1 MADPIVPAPGPAP
14 AAPHEPFGGRFLVRL
29 IGPGGAIGLIGLGL
43 LLAAIVYTC
52 YLVVET
58 RPVGGCVIRPQRD
71 WAPPPKG
78 DEDKF
83 RIVDVA
89 PVAFQFRK
97 QVCVVVEN
105 AVPRAE
111 FAKLSDDVKTAER
124 AVAQVPK
131 GAPPSP
137 DAVAKLEQA
146 RSALAAFQKGAVYK
160 LYINGQP
167 STLTAHVE
175 ATPEP
180 QALAFTV
187 QPEEDASSANASY
200 WRNVLAGPSHGGR
213 VPIEIGLAPESALAP
228 TTTSSK
234 ITYVDPSAKTMIE
247 KDIVFLLYTP
257 IVMWMALAGMACV
270 LIGLGGLAH
279 RTPLLREGKS
289 NLTAYSLS
297 RVQMAFWLVLTTT
310 GFLYVWLVTGEYMN
324 VFPAALFVLIGI
336 SGVTAGAAQ
345 LMDGPSDTAPVSR
358 GFLHD
363 IAGDWVNG
371 QPQLHRIQIIAW
383 TVILGLIFCWNII
396 AKLQLT
402 SFDTNLLILAG
413 VANGVY
419 ITMKPREND

>member
-1 MADPIVPAPGPAP
+1 MRMVDPIAPDPAPQTPTSHVQARPLGS
-14 AAPHEPFGGRFLVRL
+14 RLIVDL
-29 IGPGGAIGLIGLGL
+29 IGPGGAIGLVGLTL

-52 YLVVET
+52 YLTYYNRAAHACE
-58 RPVGGCVIRPQRD
+58 VGEKSQWAQPQ
-71 WAPPPKG
+71 PG

-83 RIVDVA
+83 RIVQVS

-97 QVCVVVEN
+97 QVCVVVVN
-105 AVPRAE
+105 AVPAAE
-111 FAKLSDDVKTAER
+111 FKKLSDDVANAER
-124 AVAQVPK
+124 VVAKVPP

-137 DAVAKLEQA
+137 DAVKQLEQA
-146 RSALAAFQKGAVYK
+146 RAALAALQKGAVYK

-167 STLTAHVE
+167 SMLTAHVE
-175 ATPEP
+175 GTPNP
-180 QALAFTV
+180 QPLPFTV

-200 WRNVLAGPSHGGR
+200 WRNILSGPSRRGN

-228 TTTSSK
+228 TTT
-234 ITYVDPSAKTMIE
+234 TATM
-247 KDIVFLLYTP
+247 KDIVFRLYSP
-257 IVMWMALAGMACV
+257 IVMWTALVGMACV

-279 RTPLLREGKS
+279 RTPLLREGRT
-289 NLTAYSLS
+289 NLTTYSLS

-336 SGVTAGAAQ
+336 SGATAGAAQ
-345 LMDGPSDTAPVSR
+345 LMEGSSDTAPPSR

-363 IAGDWVNG
+363 IAGDWIGG

-383 TVILGLIFCWNII
+383 TVILGLIFCWNIVV
-396 AKLQLT
+396 KLQLT

-419 ITMKPREND
+419 ITMKPRENA

>member
-1 MADPIVPAPGPAP
+1 MADPIVPESAP
-14 AAPHEPFGGRFLVRL
+14 AHSARPHGSRPLIDV
-29 IGPGGAIGLIGLGL
+29 IGPRGAIGLVGIGL
-43 LLAAIVYTC
+43 LLAAIVYTF
-52 YLVVET
+52 YLTYYNRAAHRCE
-58 RPVGGCVIRPQRD
+58 VGPKTE
-71 WAPPPKG
+71 WAKAPPG

-83 RIVDVA
+83 RIVQVS

-97 QVCVVVEN
+97 QVCVVVVN
-105 AVPRAE
+105 AVPVAE
-111 FAKLSDDVKTAER
+111 FKKLSDDVTNAER
-124 AVAQVPK
+124 VVAKVPP

-137 DAVAKLEQA
+137 AAVAQLEQA
-146 RSALAAFQKGAVYK
+146 RAALAALQKGAVYK

-175 ATPEP
+175 GTPAAQP
-180 QALAFTV
+180 LPFTV

-200 WRNVLAGPSHGGR
+200 WRNILSGPARRGK

-228 TTTSSK
+228 TTT
-234 ITYVDPSAKTMIE
+234 TATM
-247 KDIVFLLYTP
+247 KDIVFLLYSP
-257 IVMWMALAGMACV
+257 IVMWTALAGMACV
-270 LIGLGGLAH
+270 MIGLAGLAH
-279 RTPLLREGKS
+279 RTPLLREGRTS
-289 NLTAYSLS
+289 LTAYSLS

-336 SGVTAGAAQ
+336 SGATAGAAQ
-345 LMDGPSDTAPVSR
+345 LMEGSSDTAPPSR

-363 IAGDWVNG
+363 IAGDWIGG

-383 TVILGLIFCWNII
+383 TVILGLIFCWNIV

-419 ITMKPREND
+419 ITMKPRENA